1 MIDFILRPI
10 RRRFGKDRKFYAAI
24 DDMFRLTST
33 TFAPWV
39 VLESDDKRYA
49 RIKALRII
57 VEALEKRLGEC
68 PAS

>member
-1 MIDFILRPI
+1 MEDHRGRLAQSREVPQY
-10 RRRFGKDRKFYAAI
+10 KAAI

-33 TFAPWV
+33 TFAPWI